1 MLGYGGTDKPRES
14 SAYVHSL
21 LAKDLLDI
29 LDYEKVNH
37 VFAIG
42 HDWGSKTASVLANL
56 YPDRFLGFGF
66 FALGYMP
73 PITNKSLLE
82 LSPRAVE
89 TVGYE
94 NFGYFEF
101 YTSPD
106 AEEVVNKHLD
116 SNWDICYAADPRLW
130 RYVVCPVGAVRV
142 WLESDSRTPRATFVG
157 EIPRIYEEAFKK
169 NGLHSPLNYYRIAVN
184 GESGEDSKVVPPEN
198 YTIQKPVFFGGTE
211 KDMICT
217 PSLQQPTIDQLCPRA
232 TSHIFNAGH
241 WVMAEVA
248 NEVNETLEKWVESV
262 MSQA

>member
-1 MLGYGGTDKPRES
+1 
-14 SAYVHSL
+14 
-21 LAKDLLDI
+21 
-29 LDYEKVNH
+29 
-37 VFAIG
+37 
-42 HDWGSKTASVLANL
+42 
-56 YPDRFLGFGF
+56 
-66 FALGYMP
+66 
-73 PITNKSLLE
+73 
-82 LSPRAVE
+82 
-89 TVGYE
+89 
-94 NFGYFEF
+94 
-101 YTSPD
+101 
-106 AEEVVNKHLD
+106 
-116 SNWDICYAADPRLW
+116 
-130 RYVVCPVGAVRV
+130 
-142 WLESDSRTPRATFVG
+142 VG

-184 GESGEDSKVVPPEN
+184 GESGEDSKGTSVSAWERSWLTSPSSVVPPEN